1 MANLDLACYCL
12 LLSICNLDSPTG
24 CISLNH
30 SPLTGPVHLKTIL
43 AHTGLHKQL
52 LLDIHHDVLLLK
64 RGKKIER
71 ERERSRER
79 ERERDRERERERE
92 RGTALDYMNLLI
104 GTSHLRLS
112 LRVERRQAP
121 SYLDLPQDQELLN
134 LFLRPSPFIHTNIE
148 RSLCVVQVVLCVI
161 RSITD

>member
-24 CISLNH
+24 CISFSQSLT
-30 SPLTGPVHLKTIL
+30 TGPVLLKTIL

-71 ERERSRER
+71 KRKRKKERER
-79 ERERDRERERERE
+79 ERERDCSRL
-92 RGTALDYMNLLI
+92 TMNLLI

-134 LFLRPSPFIHTNIE
+134 LFLRPSPFTHTTVADPGGGLRGLQPPLVCIMTFN
-148 RSLCVVQVVLCVI
+148 VI
-161 RSITD
+161 YYY